1 MDQLRK
7 IDNCGYFVRNKNL
20 QQLSAL
26 FTWEKSG
33 FVFFGEVEG
42 RVAFVKL
49 KQIEIF
55 VKPNCDQKVR
65 FQRHLQR
72 CHVDIYKNVAEE
84 DQATIKPNYQNSCT
98 SKQ

>member
-33 FVFFGEVEG
+33 FLFFSVKWKEG
-42 RVAFVKL
+42 L
-49 KQIEIF
+49 
-55 VKPNCDQKVR
+55 
-65 FQRHLQR
+65 HL
-72 CHVDIYKNVAEE
+72 
-84 DQATIKPNYQNSCT
+84 S
-98 SKQ
+98 S